1 MVSMFITM
9 SWPRMTAFYSHTKAH
24 HAVVKLT
31 TWRLNPT
38 MRAYKTL
45 GSSYTPSHTQ
55 LTIPHPTIID
65 WIPWASMRDKL
76 VLHHSANPHID
87 DLVCEI
93 GNSFVAEC
101 DVSELVAGIES
112 MTGYVGVWD
121 LVTVISPETTLKEE
135 ASSNPF
141 NTDSSGWSTA
151 FNNHQEAADEIVGV
165 TEGLNQSS
173 TFSLP
178 APNIAALFNSR
189 SYALQAFRKLN
200 LDKGSLFFKLD
211 PAFFE
216 RHPELYDSKAN
227 IMAHGAPLRP
237 PNRSFLPGCKPLD
250 ETTLG
255 RYRECATW
263 TFDLSFDGL
272 IPTEATGL
280 GNLFS

>member
-38 MRAYKTL
+38 ARAYRSL
-45 GSSYTPSHTQ
+45 GSKYTPSHTQ
-55 LTIPHPTIID
+55 LFIPHPTIID

-76 VLHHSANPHID
+76 VLHHAADPHID
-87 DLVCEI
+87 DIVCDI

-101 DVSELVAGIES
+101 DVSDLVAGVES

-121 LVTVISPETTLKEE
+121 LVAAISPETTLKDDTDT
-135 ASSNPF
+135 NPF
-141 NTDSSGWSTA
+141 GIDSQGWSTN
-151 FNNHQEAADEIVGV
+151 FRSHRDAAEETVGLS
-165 TEGLNQSS
+165 EGSNRSFAL
-173 TFSLP
+173 SLP
-178 APNIAALFNSR
+178 APNVAALFSSR
-189 SYALQAFRKLN
+189 SLALQAFKKLD
-200 LDKGSLFFKLD
+200 LDKGSMFFKLD

-216 RHPELYDSKAN
+216 RHPHLYDERAN
-227 IMAHGAPLRP
+227 ILARGVSLRP
-237 PNRSFLPGCKPLD
+237 PNRSFLPSCKPLD
-250 ETTLG
+250 EATLG

-272 IPTEATGL
+272 IPTEAAE
-280 GNLFS
+280 